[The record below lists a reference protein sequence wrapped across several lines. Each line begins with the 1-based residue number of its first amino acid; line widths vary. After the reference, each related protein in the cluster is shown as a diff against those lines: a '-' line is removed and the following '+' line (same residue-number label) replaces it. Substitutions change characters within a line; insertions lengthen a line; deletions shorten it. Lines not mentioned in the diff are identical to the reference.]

1 MRPRLKLAPCLF
13 KNMAC
18 FLQSLLPY
26 TPLIL
31 WPAFGFM
38 AIDVARAKGCKDI
51 KLHLI
56 LGPFGYLNALAMPDL
71 KTQMYLRAISEKQSL
86 EAELQSILNSPQKTS
101 NPVNAR

>member
-1 MRPRLKLAPCLF
+1 MDLTQASTNILRA
-13 KNMAC
+13 MAC

-31 WPAFGFM
+31 WPAFGFL
-38 AIDVARAKGCKDI
+38 AVDVAKAKGCKDI

-71 KTQMYLRAISEKQSL
+71 KSQMHLRAIAQQQSL
-86 EAELQSILNSPQKTS
+86 EAELESILTSPPKTS
-101 NPVNAR
+101 RRLSAR

>member
-1 MRPRLKLAPCLF
+1 MDLTQASTNILKA
-13 KNMAC
+13 MAC

-31 WPAFGFM
+31 WPAFGFL
-38 AIDVARAKGCKDI
+38 AVDVARAKGCKDI
-51 KLHLI
+51 KMHLI

-86 EAELQSILNSPQKTS
+86 EAELQSILSSPQKTS
-101 NPVNAR
+101 TQMSAR

>member
-1 MRPRLKLAPCLF
+1 MDLTQAYTNILRA
-13 KNMAC
+13 MAC
-18 FLQSLLPY
+18 FLQSLQPY

-31 WPAFGFM
+31 WPAFGFL

-71 KTQMYLRAISEKQSL
+71 KTQMYLRAIAQKQSL
-86 EAELQSILNSPQKTS
+86 EAELESILGSSQKASTEVS
-101 NPVNAR
+101 AR

>member
-1 MRPRLKLAPCLF
+1 MDLTQASTNILRA
-13 KNMAC
+13 MAC

-26 TPLIL
+26 IPLIL

-71 KTQMYLRAISEKQSL
+71 KTQMHLRTIAEKQSL
-86 EAELQSILNSPQKTS
+86 EVELQSILTSPQKAS
-101 NPVNAR
+101 IQISAR